1 MYIVELSLKHTALPM
16 SVQKKTL
23 EAANEAYATV
33 LNALKTGQPV
43 VLEMACDKQEGKK
56 LSVLV
61 SELAAVQVYEKSGG
75 VSSSGK
81 AAGFFAVAND

>member
-1 MYIVELSLKHTALPM
+1 MYIVELSMKHTALPM
-16 SVQKKTL
+16 SVQKKTS
-23 EAANEAYATV
+23 EAADEAYANI

-43 VLEMACDKQEGKK
+43 LLELTCDKQEGKK

-61 SELAAVQVYEKSGG
+61 SEIAAVQVYEKSGG
-75 VSSSGK
+75 ASSSGK

>member
-1 MYIVELSLKHTALPM
+1 MYIVELSMKHTALPM
-16 SVQKKTL
+16 SVQKKTK
-23 EAANEAYATV
+23 EAADEAYAIA

-43 VLEMACDKQEGKK
+43 ILELACDKQEGKK

-75 VSSSGK
+75 TSSSGK
-81 AAGFFAVAND
+81 AAGFFAMANE